1 MVYRPGQF
9 TRLLA
14 ITQHRSQ
21 QAAEPAADGCR
32 RRLLGVGKNLRGLM
46 APRKPTPAAGPM
58 RCRFVQA
65 AVDQLLQFLELARE
79 PLFSATRSRLWEMCV
94 NRSRSLRPAATSGG
108 RPSSVIA
115 LRTAAQ

>member
-14 ITQHRSQ
+14 I
-21 QAAEPAADGCR
+21 A
-32 RRLLGVGKNLRGLM
+32 KNFRG
-46 APRKPTPAAGPM
+46 ARDPRKRALDAGPM
-58 RCRFVQA
+58 GCRFVQA
-65 AVDQLLQFLELARE
+65 AVDELLQFLELARE

-94 NRSRSLRPAATSGG
+94 NRSRSLRPAATNGG